1 MTDSGSEDGTE
12 WDSFRVRDEEEM
24 EFFTELALH
33 ETERWIQAVTRKK
46 FEYPEDFRRS
56 LSNGILLCELLN
68 CIEPGLIKRINK
80 LPGAIAGL
88 DNLNV
93 FLSVCEKTFGLKKS
107 HLFDPSDLEDLSQRA
122 IADEKEGLL
131 KQESDRRATNVAVCI
146 YWLAKSVNE
155 KFKGPTLDTSAFRAL
170 VYTHGTKRDSIIA
183 DECYNG
189 LPFGKEKNGLE
200 TLGESH
206 KENSHF
212 RGSSYDSLESVERES
227 VSSFDDLD
235 SSGNMPVRSDMRE
248 MRKYG
253 STSSLNNRDLR
264 FSMASQDSMY
274 SDNKDDSM
282 YTSSPDVS
290 HAHTRSS
297 STDSAEGGIY
307 SNHSRQSSGSMDYPT
322 RKASLT
328 ANPRKMSATIP
339 DPLQFVK
346 LKGAAELAEQ
356 AKRQMQVAQ
365 ETNIMRGKTNSTVSF
380 SSEEPDWKSNLSNWK
395 KQRRKSAHLPLGDT
409 DNLDEQPEEDNR
421 RHKTFRQIMSEKENR
436 SGRKSM
442 NVYPM
447 DDEPAITIE
456 RTTRTMASPK
466 SKPAVDPLVPKLP
479 EVAPWAKDSSG
490 EDNSHSDSENHQ
502 SGDNDSVFSSSDKSS
517 TPNKILSDDESL
529 VKNKS
534 SSNISAN
541 KARPLQTQKSQD
553 SVLQKWQNSVNESH
567 RSNENKNRVNVP
579 NSNSKIKNITQA
591 FEVKEKEVQ
600 NTPAKSR
607 RSELNNSKTKSLDL
621 SSSKFASYEPTPLSP
636 TTPQALLPREQR
648 FGHDRSVSDPYI
660 RETDQ
665 LSVAQS
671 ATDRYLQNVSP
682 IHTNPTT
689 KAFPASCNTQTVAL
703 PANAMPRPAAKPSK
717 DKIAMART
725 LFEQSG
731 YHQEKEFN
739 PEKSDKNAVK
749 DTDATNHMVS
759 NMTDDDAE
767 ESKRNDT
774 EASSVEK
781 FFEEQPADVPG
792 FKEKNRQRTEADIE
806 QELHDDSVENMAN
819 QENARDDTIENE
831 DRFDCSANTSQIAE
845 ELVSETLESVTNQ
858 EQAIVGHPE
867 NQKLIL
873 SENFKQSVLVKESG
887 FHGEQIDYLK
897 QKDFAHK
904 EYDDFGNETQGHF
917 DDIHGPEDGNLN
929 ESIEMNSEDGIPELP
944 ASKIPD
950 IVPSHAAAVQELSRD
965 GSIGDDDFADMIRDV
980 GSSSSVEKIIRI
992 SQRKNN
998 ERGFGFVLDGGIEKK
1013 KPVTVQRVN
1022 LGSAADVQEVKQGD
1036 ELLEINGRDVTTL
1049 TLAQVQGIVDLA
1061 VKKGQIELRV
1071 KRAADEDAYDSME
1084 DEDNQS
1090 SQNNNNNNNQ
1100 ESKMDTQSDSSLS
1113 TDQTSLEDP
1122 PVKNVHQIP
1131 VKTDETGKPRLM
1143 DQLIGEQQRETNNNE
1158 KNARTRSPVTVERI
1172 QMETTAATHSM
1183 PARQLSETPKDI
1195 SGPSNLTLTEE
1206 RSTLLVHKS
1215 PPAWVKTQQEPE
1227 SSISNSGIREEPSYD
1242 RRHDNASTASDD
1254 SSSSIGPP
1262 AALLRWQRR
1271 RPQSSEYNNT
1281 APVLEDKEKERE
1293 IRFSSTLP
1301 YKSVPFT
1308 FNEAYAKD
1316 DSEMDKVT
1324 KNFVETVSMSKPLEV
1339 KPQAFQFNDSARLD
1353 DWQQREEQKRKPDAT
1368 VSFPRIE
1375 LNIPKE
1381 ENLTPQKVA
1390 HVDAPKQSDFTIPH
1404 YEGPLSP
1411 QEKFERDQ
1419 QKIRMQYE
1427 EDKRRA
1433 REAEKHRQE
1442 HEKKTLDS
1450 DRFLQS
1456 MESQILQ
1463 TKSEAA
1469 NHSLLNNQPIK
1480 SSVTEPRFSSEP
1492 MTIKLS
1498 SNMPARPLLID
1509 PRNQQEDFRDS
1520 KQPEYS
1526 FRVDLPKTES
1536 APPLRTLRQTE
1547 ETNSLARER
1556 EKIEEEK
1563 RKLEEERQQ
1572 FKEEQERQKREQ
1584 EDKLRRER
1592 EQLQR
1597 KEEEIAREKALLEA
1611 KRNQN
1616 NSFSSPYQ
1624 SSVSPSLYSPSSS
1637 TSSST
1642 SHSPHSPPTAYDSKS
1657 FDHSGG
1663 KKQPPP
1669 TAPKPDKGVKEKAR
1683 LTREDLLAMNR
1694 KATPLTKPDPSMEM
1708 SPSQSEPLSPTTRE
1722 APSKAQLHSLNAVPK
1737 QKFRSSAPWMKE
1749 DDTSSSVPQNANTL
1763 TQNERPFVIG
1773 KRSDLIHTHDSSNPN
1788 DHWLVREA
1796 EKRRLAERDNAES
1809 VTARAGPTKP
1819 SQSSLVNR
1827 FRGDI
1832 EPPPRQNNRYSYP
1845 SYSDVQDTP
1854 SPRPLSTSGSNLR
1867 QYDRSPDQ
1875 GITTKFSARTQP
1887 SSYSGNPSMSQTL
1900 PPSFSFNART
1910 NGSATAARPPR
1921 SLTEDRDPVI
1931 AVSGKQRPPR
1941 SLTEDRDPVIAVSG
1955 KQKCSHCGEELGF
1968 GAAMVIESLGLYY
1981 HVQCFRCCVCH
1992 AALGNGS
1999 EGADVR
2005 VRVDKLHCKNCYS
2018 NDEAGLKFSK
2028 V

>member
-1 MTDSGSEDGTE
+1 
-12 WDSFRVRDEEEM
+12 
-24 EFFTELALH
+24 
-33 ETERWIQAVTRKK
+33 
-46 FEYPEDFRRS
+46 
-56 LSNGILLCELLN
+56 
-68 CIEPGLIKRINK
+68 
-80 LPGAIAGL
+80 
-88 DNLNV
+88 
-93 FLSVCEKTFGLKKS
+93 
-107 HLFDPSDLEDLSQRA
+107 
-122 IADEKEGLL
+122 
-131 KQESDRRATNVAVCI
+131 
-146 YWLAKSVNE
+146 
-155 KFKGPTLDTSAFRAL
+155 
-170 VYTHGTKRDSIIA
+170 
-183 DECYNG
+183 
-189 LPFGKEKNGLE
+189 
-200 TLGESH
+200 
-206 KENSHF
+206 
-212 RGSSYDSLESVERES
+212 
-227 VSSFDDLD
+227 
-235 SSGNMPVRSDMRE
+235 MRE

-665 LSVAQS
+665 
-671 ATDRYLQNVSP
+671 
-682 IHTNPTT
+682 
-689 KAFPASCNTQTVAL
+689 
-703 PANAMPRPAAKPSK
+703 
-717 DKIAMART
+717 
-725 LFEQSG
+725 
-731 YHQEKEFN
+731 
-739 PEKSDKNAVK
+739 
-749 DTDATNHMVS
+749 
-759 NMTDDDAE
+759 
-767 ESKRNDT
+767 
-774 EASSVEK
+774 
-781 FFEEQPADVPG
+781 
-792 FKEKNRQRTEADIE
+792 
-806 QELHDDSVENMAN
+806 
-819 QENARDDTIENE
+819 
-831 DRFDCSANTSQIAE
+831 
-845 ELVSETLESVTNQ
+845 
-858 EQAIVGHPE
+858 
-867 NQKLIL
+867 
-873 SENFKQSVLVKESG
+873 
-887 FHGEQIDYLK
+887 
-897 QKDFAHK
+897 
-904 EYDDFGNETQGHF
+904 
-917 DDIHGPEDGNLN
+917 
-929 ESIEMNSEDGIPELP
+929 
-944 ASKIPD
+944 
-950 IVPSHAAAVQELSRD
+950 
-965 GSIGDDDFADMIRDV
+965 
-980 GSSSSVEKIIRI
+980 SSVEKIIRI

-1955 KQKCSHCGEELGF
+1955 KQKCSHCGEEL
-1968 GAAMVIESLGLYY
+1968 
-1981 HVQCFRCCVCH
+1981 
-1992 AALGNGS
+1992 
-1999 EGADVR
+1999 
-2005 VRVDKLHCKNCYS
+2005 
-2018 NDEAGLKFSK
+2018 
-2028 V
+2028 